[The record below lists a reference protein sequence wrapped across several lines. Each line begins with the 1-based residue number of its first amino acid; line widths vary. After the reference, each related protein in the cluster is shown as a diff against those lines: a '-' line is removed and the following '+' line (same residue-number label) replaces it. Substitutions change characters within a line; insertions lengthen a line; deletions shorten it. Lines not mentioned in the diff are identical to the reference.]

1 LILTLSS
8 ATVALSSPVPK
19 APKWEHPEIDDM
31 MPFECAVGFPSLL
44 TPTKSHRLT
53 PQHRSCLRRYSYVH
67 DVESKTREQ
76 YCDKR
81 FSEARHWFED
91 YIDQCWTLGCGSD
104 PWMTQ
109 NLMNSKSECERSSI
123 RGHQLIF
130 VKLVT
135 YCSKVS
141 AADELVKMA
150 LVDGNGM
157 PCRRN
162 SSIISKSW
170 TILTVF
176 GETTSSIGCSR
187 VINLQWLHS
196 MSKQ

>member
-1 LILTLSS
+1 MNLLTLILTLSS

-31 MPFECAVGFPSLL
+31 MPFE
-44 TPTKSHRLT
+44 
-53 PQHRSCLRRYSYVH
+53 SCLRRYSYVH

-109 NLMNSKSECERSSI
+109 NLMN
-123 RGHQLIF
+123 
-130 VKLVT
+130 T
-135 YCSKVS
+135 
-141 AADELVKMA
+141 
-150 LVDGNGM
+150 GN
-157 PCRRN
+157 
-162 SSIISKSW
+162 
-170 TILTVF
+170 ILF
-176 GETTSSIGCSR
+176 KGFCG
-187 VINLQWLHS
+187 
-196 MSKQ
+196 